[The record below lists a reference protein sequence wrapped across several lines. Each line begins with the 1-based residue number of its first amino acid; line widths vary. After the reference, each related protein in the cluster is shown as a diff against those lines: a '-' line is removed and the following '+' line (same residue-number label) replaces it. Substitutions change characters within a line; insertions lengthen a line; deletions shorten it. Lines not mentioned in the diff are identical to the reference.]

1 MQTLIAIR
9 ITARKQRYS
18 SPQTIMLGTNP
29 LLAVALLTH
38 MMEFGKLGR
47 VATETKQSVKFPLGK
62 DAKIRP
68 PGKASNVGN
77 DLLGKGKK
85 THDLGHASAGKAGLA
100 GDFGFGK
107 LVI

>member
-1 MQTLIAIR
+1 
-9 ITARKQRYS
+9 
-18 SPQTIMLGTNP
+18 MLGTNP
-29 LLAVALLTH
+29 LPAVALPTNALK
-38 MMEFGKLGR
+38 FSKLGR
-47 VATETKQSVKFPLGK
+47 VAGKTKQSMKFALGK